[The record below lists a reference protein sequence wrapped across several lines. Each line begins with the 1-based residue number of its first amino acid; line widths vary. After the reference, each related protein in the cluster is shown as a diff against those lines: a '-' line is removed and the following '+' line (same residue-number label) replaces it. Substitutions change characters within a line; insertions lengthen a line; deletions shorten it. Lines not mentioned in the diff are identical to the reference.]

1 MPWSIQKWRRSGQLS
16 DRLWLASYREPS
28 KALDK
33 AIFKLAAEEEN
44 GGLLMKYVIIGNS
57 AAGNAAARSIVS
69 KDPGAETLIFS
80 DEPHE
85 SYYRPLLPN
94 LLDETVEEKLLFRDE
109 STEPQGIEKRLGQ
122 RVKGIDPQEK
132 RITLEGGEQILYDR
146 LLIATGSSPLRPPVE
161 GVDAEGVYTMR
172 TLDDAIAIK
181 KAAEETDRVVII
193 GGGRVGMKT
202 ASVLKN
208 RDLDVTVV
216 EKRDYLVP
224 LQFDRVAGEIS
235 TAAVQEKGINLILGQ
250 CIRAV
255 MKSNGRVRAVSLEDG
270 QELPTQLV
278 VMATGV
284 SANTELAQTAGIAVN
299 QGIIVD
305 PFMRTS
311 VPDIFAAGDVVET
324 TDIVTNQPIVSG
336 LWTNAVE
343 MGTIAGRN
351 MTGEEADYGGAFG
364 VLNALELADIPTV
377 SVGLVDPPS
386 RDDYEIHAV
395 RHGDHYRKL
404 VLKQGVLVGALLV
417 GDIEGA
423 GVYTGLIKRKFPV
436 EPHLEALMG
445 PRPSYAS
452 WLLRESQVNP

>member
-1 MPWSIQKWRRSGQLS
+1 
-16 DRLWLASYREPS
+16 
-28 KALDK
+28 
-33 AIFKLAAEEEN
+33 
-44 GGLLMKYVIIGNS
+44 MKYVIIGNS

-69 KDPGAETLIFS
+69 KDPEAETLIFS

-85 SYYRPLLPN
+85 SYYRPLIPN
-94 LLDETVEEKLLFRDE
+94 LVDESVEEKLLFRDE
-109 STEPQGIEKRLGQ
+109 HSEPQGVEQHLGQ

-132 RITLEGGEQILYDR
+132 KITLQGGEQIPYDR
-146 LLIATGSSPLRPPVE
+146 LLIATGSSPLRPP
-161 GVDAEGVYTMR
+161 AEGVEADGVHTMR
-172 TLDDAIAIK
+172 TLDDAAAIK
-181 KAAEETDRVVII
+181 KAAEETDSVVII

-208 RDLDVTVV
+208 KGLDVTVV
-216 EKRDYLVP
+216 EKRGYLVP
-224 LQFDRVAGEIS
+224 LQFDGVAGEIF

-250 CIRAV
+250 GIRAV
-255 MKSNGRVRAVSLEDG
+255 LRSNGRVRAVSLEDG
-270 QELPTQLV
+270 QELATQLV

-284 SANTELAQTAGIAVN
+284 RANTELAQTAGVAVN
-299 QGIIVD
+299 QGILVD

-311 VPDIFAAGDVVET
+311 VQDIFAAGDVVET
-324 TDIVTNQPIVSG
+324 PDIVTNQPIVSG

-351 MTGEEADYGGAFG
+351 MTGEEADYVGAFG
-364 VLNALELADIPTV
+364 VLNALELANVPTV

-386 RDDYEIHAV
+386 GDDYEIHAV

-404 VLKQGVLVGALLV
+404 VLKEGVLVGALLV

-423 GVYTGLIKRKFPV
+423 GVYTGLIKRKFQV
-436 EPHLEALMG
+436 ESYLETLMG

-452 WLLRESQVNP
+452 WLLRESRLNP